1 MTEPRNAMWYWAA
14 SMGGPAS
21 IHLIASSIGTPAAG
35 AGVEEVVVGT
45 DVVADVPVR
54 DGVIGVSWVCFAWP
68 PVDPEHPATSSD
80 AVSNTAIRI
89 TTG

>member
-1 MTEPRNAMWYWAA
+1 
-14 SMGGPAS
+14 
-21 IHLIASSIGTPAAG
+21 LIASAIGTPAAG
-35 AGVEEVVVGT
+35 AGVDEVAVVA
-45 DVVADVPVR
+45 DVVADDDVPVR

-89 TTG
+89 TPG

>member
-1 MTEPRNAMWYWAA
+1 
-14 SMGGPAS
+14 
-21 IHLIASSIGTPAAG
+21 LIASAIGTPAAG
-35 AGVEEVVVGT
+35 AGTAEVVGVVEGDSED
-45 DVVADVPVR
+45 DVAER

-89 TTG
+89 PTG